1 MPQVSANTSQKPGVP
16 GEPCRPL
23 SQSTVSPPSKYPI
36 TSIILS
42 FNSVLLPLSQL
53 PGTNFTRAVSSQS
66 QTSSASAHYSIPPHS
81 ASTQQQR
88 QPQAP
93 PLSVAMTTTSALTS
107 EGQWSSVQSMKQP
120 LPPVPP
126 YVKGYSGMW
135 GGQPTPYGM
144 QRPMDSGGGG
154 ARPGL
159 PIDMGREERKRQLLR
174 MQQEQM
180 IQAQQARRMQQ
191 QQQQM
196 VGHTPMYPPPPGQP
210 PPGMMPMG
218 QGGMPPGYSQGSSLP
233 THTMPPGHMNM

>member
-1 MPQVSANTSQKPGVP
+1 MYLASLADPSLNVQSVLPVSS
-16 GEPCRPL
+16 PL
-23 SQSTVSPPSKYPI
+23 TLWM
-36 TSIILS
+36 LS
-42 FNSVLLPLSQL
+42 FNCVLIHIYLSHSPQL
-53 PGTNFTRAVSSQS
+53 PGSNFTRVVSSQS
-66 QTSSASAHYSIPPHS
+66 QTSTSAPYSMPSHS

-93 PLSVAMTTTSALTS
+93 PLSIAMTTSS
-107 EGQWSSVQSMKQP
+107 EGQWSSMQSMKQP
-120 LPPVPP
+120 PPPVPP
-126 YVKGYSGMW
+126 RYSGMW
-135 GGQPTPYGM
+135 GGQPAPYGM
-144 QRPMDSGGGG
+144 QRPMDSGGGVR
-154 ARPGL
+154 AGL
-159 PIDMGREERKRQLLR
+159 PMDMGREERKRQFLR

-191 QQQQM
+191 QQV